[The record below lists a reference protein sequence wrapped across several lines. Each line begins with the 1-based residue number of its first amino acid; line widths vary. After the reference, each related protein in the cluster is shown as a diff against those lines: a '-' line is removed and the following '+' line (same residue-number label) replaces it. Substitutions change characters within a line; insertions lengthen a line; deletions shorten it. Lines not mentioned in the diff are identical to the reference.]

1 VTPELDFAVEGVAPL
16 AYSAVPTLAYQLRV
30 TSRGPQDI
38 RGVALDCQ
46 VRIDA
51 VRRRYG
57 DGEKE
62 RLRELFGE
70 PARWA
75 QTVRSLLW
83 THAHVNVPPFSG
95 GALVELPVPCTY
107 DFDVIAAKYLS
118 GLEAGE
124 VPLTL
129 LFSGSV
135 FYAAEDGLLRMARV
149 PWSKET
155 PCALPVAT
163 WRAAMDAHFPNTAWL
178 RVRRDVFDRLVVYR
192 SRTGALDWDDALDR
206 LLAPAEEARP
216 R

>member
-1 VTPELDFAVEGVAPL
+1 MTPELDFAVEEVAAMP
-16 AYSAVPTLAYQLRV
+16 YSAVPALAFRLRV
-30 TSRGPQDI
+30 TSRGPEEV

-46 VRIDA
+46 VRIEA
-51 VRRRYG
+51 VRRRYAE
-57 DGEKE
+57 GEKE

-95 GALVELPVPCTY
+95 GALVDLPVPCTY
-107 DFDVIAAKYLS
+107 DFDVVAAKYLTA
-118 GLEAGE
+118 LEDGE
-124 VPLTL
+124 VPLVL

-135 FYAAEDGLLRMARV
+135 FYAAEDGQLRMGRI

-163 WRAAMDAHFPNTAWL
+163 WRAVMDEHFPNAAWL
-178 RVRRDVFDRLVVYR
+178 RVRRELFDRLVLYR
-192 SRTGALDWDDALDR
+192 SREGAVGWDDVLER
-206 LLAPAEEARP
+206 LLAPVEAQP